1 MKKNCCW
8 VYYLEPESNIID
20 KVNVVLE
27 LPNYAT
33 KKELEHATG
42 IDTSDSPAKK
52 DFTAFE
58 SEVNKVDNNKLVTVL
73 TSLNNIKIKVDDL
86 DVGRLKTVIVD
97 LKKLSDVVDNEI
109 VKNTKQN
116 ALHFFYKN
124 Q

>member
-8 VYYLEPESNIID
+8 VYYLEPDSNIID

-42 IDTSDSPAKK
+42 IDTSDPPAKK

-73 TSLNNIKIKVDDL
+73 TSLNNVKIKVDDL

-116 ALHFFYKN
+116 ALHFFS
-124 Q
+124 